1 MTIFIEY
8 DRIIINY
15 AHKEKPKEIYLE
27 VNKLGV
33 YNIND
38 KFDLYVD
45 LKDNIKV
52 LKKEDVCYN
61 ISSLPV
67 IVRSRKP
74 GDKISLPQGEKKLKS
89 LFIDMKM
96 SKTMRDEVLILER
109 DECILSILGT
119 RKSVLLN
126 NIKDCNI
133 VIRLKKK

>member
-1 MTIFIEY
+1 M
-8 DRIIINY
+8 
-15 AHKEKPKEIYLE
+15 
-27 VNKLGV
+27 
-33 YNIND
+33 
-38 KFDLYVD
+38 
-45 LKDNIKV
+45 
-52 LKKEDVCYN
+52 CYN

-96 SKTMRDEVLILER
+96 SKTMRDEVLILEK